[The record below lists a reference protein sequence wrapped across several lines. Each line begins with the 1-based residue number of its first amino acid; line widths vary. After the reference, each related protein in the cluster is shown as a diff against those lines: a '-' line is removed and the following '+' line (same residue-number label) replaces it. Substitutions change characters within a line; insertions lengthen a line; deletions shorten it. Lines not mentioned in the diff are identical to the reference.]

1 MFLFRNLLVSP
12 SPAVTRL
19 AIDPRA
25 GRLFVAAHS
34 RTRTSHPRVIFLK
47 TNLVFKNPIP
57 PNKMHLLHPAPI
69 QGTIYIYTTA
79 GKPVK
84 EAKLIKT
91 KVGVVTGLTLDPV
104 KQVLGRIGVSWN
116 LIFSPPRLCS
126 GLTRQPWLCATAPTW
141 VPTAGLL
148 PPRSRCSRQ
157 VDIKP

>member
-1 MFLFRNLLVSP
+1 
-12 SPAVTRL
+12 
-19 AIDPRA
+19 
-25 GRLFVAAHS
+25 
-34 RTRTSHPRVIFLK
+34 
-47 TNLVFKNPIP
+47 
-57 PNKMHLLHPAPI
+57 MHLLHPAHI

-104 KQVLGRIGVSWN
+104 KQVLGRIGLSWN

-157 VDIKP
+157 VTLIYIEP